1 MYLLTC
7 LHVQTICG
15 YILRSFTLYFVNLTS
30 LSFSGLVISFYHLS
44 LITVKLVLFLFKS
57 APWFYMWSTGFIHQ
71 PWSLTTSWSGSASS
85 ASTRSGYIWFCVYPP
100 STWAATWWCWSTLCI
115 HLITGKQCTQVLNGH
130 LQVYMYNAYTWSQV
144 NSADRYWRVIYR
156 YITHMHD
163 CR

>member
-1 MYLLTC
+1 MFSFTTVLSFTSHLVYKNIIYLLFFYIYWHMYLLTC

-71 PWSLTTSWSGSASS
+71 PWSLTTPWSGSASS
-85 ASTRSGYIWFCVYPP
+85 ASTRSGSTWFCVYPP
-100 STWAATWWCWSTLCI
+100 STWVATWWCWSTLCI
-115 HLITGKQCTQVLNGH
+115 HLITGK
-130 LQVYMYNAYTWSQV
+130 
-144 NSADRYWRVIYR
+144 
-156 YITHMHD
+156 
-163 CR
+163 